1 MNFSNE
7 NVYEAIIE
15 IKDRHIEKLENWVLV
30 LIFIA
35 SISIGSLVAVNDHY
49 KPQLTELKSEL
60 KIKNKQIDGLH
71 KQLRRTQYQLKKSR
85 EQNVEQTQK
94 ISELTGNGG

>member
-35 SISIGSLVAVNDHY
+35 SVSIGSVVAVNDHY

-71 KQLRRTQYQLKKSR
+71 QQLRRTQYQLKKAKK
-85 EQNVEQTQK
+85 QNVEQTQK
-94 ISELTGNGG
+94 IAELTRNGG

>member
-35 SISIGSLVAVNDHY
+35 SISIGSVVAVNDHY
-49 KPQLTELKSEL
+49 KPQITQLKSEL
-60 KIKNKQIDGLH
+60 KVKNKQIDGLH
-71 KQLRRTQYQLKKSR
+71 QQLRRTQYQLKRAKK
-85 EQNVEQTQK
+85 QNVEQTQK
-94 ISELTGNGG
+94 IAELTGNGG

>member
-7 NVYEAIIE
+7 NMYKAIIE
-15 IKDRHIEKLENWVLV
+15 IKDRHIEKLEKWVFA
-30 LIFIA
+30 LIFIT
-35 SISIGSLVAVNDHY
+35 SISIGSVVAVNDHY

-60 KIKNKQIDGLH
+60 KTKNKQIDGLH
-71 KQLRRTQYQLKKSR
+71 QQLTRTQYQLKKAKK
-85 EQNVEQTQK
+85 QNVEQTQK

>member
-35 SISIGSLVAVNDHY
+35 SISIGSVVAVNDHY
-49 KPQLTELKSEL
+49 KSQLTELKSEL

-71 KQLRRTQYQLKKSR
+71 KQLTRTQYQLKRAKK
-85 EQNVEQTQK
+85 QNVEQTAR
-94 ISELTGNGG
+94 IAELTGNGG

>member
-1 MNFSNE
+1 M
-7 NVYEAIIE
+7 
-15 IKDRHIEKLENWVLV
+15 LV

-35 SISIGSLVAVNDHY
+35 SVSIGSVVAVNDHY

-71 KQLRRTQYQLKKSR
+71 KQLRRTQYQLKRAR
-85 EQNVEQTQK
+85 EQNKEQTQK
-94 ISELTGNGG
+94 IAALTKNGG

>member
-35 SISIGSLVAVNDHY
+35 SVSIGSVVAVNDHY

-71 KQLRRTQYQLKKSR
+71 KQLQRTQYQLKRAKK
-85 EQNVEQTQK
+85 QNVEQTQK
-94 ISELTGNGG
+94 IAELTGNGG